1 MHDDGQEIAVT
12 LTYFRRIRAALDPKP
27 YLGEIAA
34 HEAEWLR
41 RTGRQNSAQPQRQ
54 TQAITLRGA
63 PVALIPPR
71 WRRVLGLSVERAQ
84 WSVWTPE
91 SRRFPHI
98 SRFLKQ
104 FAKEQNSQLGR
115 AMIVRLAPN
124 GRVDEHID
132 EGTYYERRDRYHFV
146 LQSLGGS
153 ILNSGGESIT
163 MREGE
168 LWWFDNSQPHSAL
181 NPAGDWRIHVIFD
194 MSPTRLK
201 RESAVTGAAARR

>member
-1 MHDDGQEIAVT
+1 MS
-12 LTYFRRIRAALDPKP
+12 LKYFRKIHDALDPEP
-27 YLGEIAA
+27 FLSEIAS
-34 HEAEWLR
+34 HEQEWLR
-41 RTGRQNSAQPQRQ
+41 RTGRQATALPQRQ

-71 WRRVLGLSVERAQ
+71 WRKRLGITLEDAH

-104 FAKEQNSQLGR
+104 FAKERNARLGR

-124 GRVDEHID
+124 GQVDEHID
-132 EGTYYERRDRYHFV
+132 GGAYYEQRDRYHFV

-168 LWWFDNSQPHSAL
+168 LWWFDNDQPHSAL

-194 MSPTRLK
+194 MSPRRLK
-201 RESAVTGAAARR
+201 QGLAAG